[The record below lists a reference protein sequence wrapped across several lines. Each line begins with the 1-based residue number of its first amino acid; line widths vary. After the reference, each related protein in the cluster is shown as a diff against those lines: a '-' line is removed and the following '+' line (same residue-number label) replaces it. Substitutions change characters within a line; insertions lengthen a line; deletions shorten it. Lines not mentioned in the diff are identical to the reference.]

1 MTCDETDRT
10 GNLLGALALAVT
22 DKIRDVT
29 ARATGQGGMVPA
41 ALVQVG
47 SEAGQSIDHLS
58 RRLGLSHSASV
69 RVVMQME
76 AKGWLT
82 KSRTNEK
89 DARMAKLHLTMEGQA
104 AMAQILAQRRTFL
117 QSLVGPLTRVE
128 QENLTALLET
138 ILSRAVQ
145 TDDEAEQV
153 CRLCDL
159 SSCPQDRCPTTPP
172 IEQCVDG

>member
-29 ARATGQGGMVPA
+29 AQAAGQGGMVPA

-47 SEAGQSIDHLS
+47 SEAGQSIDHLR

-82 KSRTNEK
+82 KSRANEK
-89 DARMAKLHLTMEGQA
+89 DARMATLHLTIEGQA
-104 AMAQILAQRRTFL
+104 AMAQIVAQRRAFL
-117 QSLVGPLTRVE
+117 QSLVGPLTGVE
-128 QENLTALLET
+128 QERLTALLET
-138 ILSRAVQ
+138 ILSRVIQ
-145 TDDEAEQV
+145 TDDEAEQA

-159 SSCPQDRCPTTPP
+159 SSCPQDRCPTTPLSG
-172 IEQCVDG
+172 QCREG